1 MVSLVRE
8 EDESG
13 NKKALAGIGA
23 GFTWLTAERQAN
35 VNLYR
40 SRCGRHIIH
49 IEQMLTNMGIRLPP
63 RAGFRQQSSAYAS
76 AACAAARRAIGTR

>member
-23 GFTWLTAERQAN
+23 GFTWLTTERQAN
-35 VNLYR
+35 VNRYR

-49 IEQMLTNMGIRLPP
+49 IEQMLTNMKIRLPP
-63 RAGFRQQSSAYAS
+63 LMVFRQSLPAL
-76 AACAAARRAIGTR
+76 ACRRNSD